1 MRDKFRV
8 VFASIP
14 KTKSGDAAN
23 IPIKN
28 QWTYFESL
36 LFLKD
41 QFTPRCSGGNFICQ
55 ENESICNNQNIPEN
69 NLEPNEDGSVS
80 PQEHD
85 EIISYPSTSAE
96 NQAFINIRK
105 RPLTTS
111 NVGSQLLD
119 VEKKKLKYLENKKVQ
134 NVEDEDINFFKSL
147 LPNITNLSPYDKMSY
162 RIEILKITQEFMIQS
177 TNACTNTNTNTII

>member
-1 MRDKFRV
+1 M
-8 VFASIP
+8 
-14 KTKSGDAAN
+14 
-23 IPIKN
+23 
-28 QWTYFESL
+28 
-36 LFLKD
+36 
-41 QFTPRCSGGNFICQ
+41 
-55 ENESICNNQNIPEN
+55 
-69 NLEPNEDGSVS
+69 S
-80 PQEHD
+80 PQEHV

-111 NVGSQLLD
+111 NIGSQLLD

-147 LPNITNLSPYDKMSY
+147 LPNITNLSSYDKMSY

-177 TNACTNTNTNTII
+177 TNACTNTNTNTNTII